1 MLLIIAS
8 IALLAVPYS
17 SADSKGHSPYY
28 QLFTPMKLIKAASFI
43 HYHHT
48 VTATKL
54 TFLNAPKYYARL
66 LKVPLI
72 PPATVDADANLVV
85 KMVIGT
91 DIGIGQGES
100 DPSYVISDGQ
110 FFIGAIIRD
119 KSNYKTGAPCL
130 GVEGI
135 SGETMAGN
143 WREDSQLP
151 KPVESYYPGR
161 LETRLS
167 LSDRWGTCFV
177 SLDGGFSREMIF
189 QHKLNPHNGLY
200 LEIYANESREKV
212 GLKYIEVSIL
222 KEN

>member
-1 MLLIIAS
+1 
-8 IALLAVPYS
+8 
-17 SADSKGHSPYY
+17 
-28 QLFTPMKLIKAASFI
+28 MKLMKAATFM
-43 HYHHT
+43 HHHHT
-48 VTATKL
+48 VTGTKL
-54 TFLNAPKYYARL
+54 TFLSAPQNYALL

-72 PPATVDADANLVV
+72 PPAAVDADASLVV

-110 FFIGAIIRD
+110 FFIGAHIRD
-119 KSNYKTGAPCL
+119 KNNYKTGAPC
-130 GVEGI
+130 VCIEGS
-135 SGETMAGN
+135 SGKTIGAD
-143 WREDSQLP
+143 RRQDSSLP
-151 KPVESYYPGR
+151 KPSESYYPGR

-200 LEIYANESREKV
+200 LEIYADESKEKV
-212 GLKYIEVSIL
+212 GIKFIEVSIVQ
-222 KEN
+222 EN